1 MKRTRVQVLQVL
13 RNAGLFGV
21 AEQLAPVLPEVV
33 DFDRD
38 HALFERYGVDR
49 DELVSRMGGS
59 P

>member
-21 AEQLAPVLPEVV
+21 AEALAPVLPDDV

-38 HALFERYGVDR
+38 HELFERYGVDR

>member
-1 MKRTRVQVLQVL
+1 MKRTRVEVLRVL

-21 AEQLAPVLPEVV
+21 AEELAPVLPDVV

-38 HALFERYGVDR
+38 HALLERYGVDR